1 MSRVHARRQS
11 RGRFPQTPRVPPGRF
26 KATLFYGV
34 RCCLISEWGCSIRVG
49 VAQTPVEQSMK
60 SRKFAKKI
68 PEFYILL
75 YGLTVIYL

>member
-1 MSRVHARRQS
+1 MSMPGARAAAAS
-11 RGRFPQTPRVPPGRF
+11 HKPLGFPPGRF
-26 KATLFYGV
+26 KATLFCGV